1 MQSGWFDRLLGT
13 IAERGRAWIRI
24 PANLAP
30 ADQLREMADSL
41 VSERGE
47 AAGAALAGEVL
58 ARLEALPDQ
67 ELSPFYAYLA
77 REFAPDPVRLTAAA
91 EQYLAD
97 PSPDRASALSEA
109 AESPRL
115 ELLRRLN
122 MAPGGTAALVRMRER
137 VLALLRTD
145 TSLQPLERDLKH
157 LLVSWFN
164 RGFLDLQR
172 IDWNS
177 PASVL
182 ERVMAYEA
190 VHEVRGWDDL
200 RRRLA
205 PDRRCFA
212 FFHPAL
218 ADDPLIFVEVAL
230 TQGLASAIE
239 PLLTLEQPPVP
250 HPDTAIFYS
259 ISNCHPGLRGVS
271 FGHFLIKQVVEE
283 LKSDV
288 PSLVRFATLSPIPG
302 FRKWLEREMPDH
314 PAFRDAALAG
324 SLKQLCARYLA
335 DNPTDPVARFHLRNG
350 ARLERVH
357 LGANPSPRG
366 ISESFG
372 MMVNYLYDL
381 DRIEANHEAFVRE
394 GTVAKSPEI
403 DTLLRE
409 AVAEYALQGR

>member
-1 MQSGWFDRLLGT
+1 MQSGWLDRLLGT

-58 ARLEALPDQ
+58 ARLGALADK
-67 ELSPFYAYLA
+67 ELAAFCVYLA
-77 REFAPDPVRLTAAA
+77 DEFAPDPVRLTAAA

-137 VLALLRTD
+137 VLSLLPTEIALR
-145 TSLQPLERDLKH
+145 PLERDLKH

-164 RGFLDLQR
+164 RGFLDLRR

-182 ERVMAYEA
+182 ERVMEYEA

-230 TQGLASAIE
+230 TQGLAPAIG
-239 PLLTLEQPPVP
+239 PLLTLEQPQAV
-250 HPDTAIFYS
+250 HPDTATFYS

-302 FRKWLEREMPDH
+302 FRKWLEREMPDLN
-314 PAFRDAALAG
+314 DAALAG
-324 SLKQLCARYLA
+324 SLKQICARYLA
-335 DNPTDPVARFHLRNG
+335 DNPSDPVARFHLRNG
-350 ARLERVH
+350 ARLERIH
-357 LGANPSPRG
+357 LAANPSPRG
-366 ISESFG
+366 IAESFG

-403 DTLLRE
+403 ITLLRE
-409 AVAEYALQGR
+409 AVAEDALPGR